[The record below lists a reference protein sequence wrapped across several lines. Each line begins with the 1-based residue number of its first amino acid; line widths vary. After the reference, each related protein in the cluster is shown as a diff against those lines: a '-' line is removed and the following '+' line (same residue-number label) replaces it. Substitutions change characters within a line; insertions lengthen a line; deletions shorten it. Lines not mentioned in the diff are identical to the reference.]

1 MGLWQDMP
9 AVEAEITALDFETT
23 GSVPG
28 WPVEPWQ
35 LGLVRLRGGRVIAES
50 RVSLLLRIDAGRPFN
65 PHAPGRHA
73 HLRDALACAPA
84 LAEHWRGLVETWL
97 GGRPL
102 AAHNVGTERTV
113 LRRAAPLHPMGPWI
127 DTLALTRLAYPGLPD
142 HGLEAVI
149 GTLGLEGRLRAV
161 SPQGEAHDAG
171 YDACSCAVLLE
182 HLLALPRWERVTL
195 GALTVTSRRQAA
207 R

>member
-1 MGLWQDMP
+1 MGVWQDMP
-9 AVEAEITALDFETT
+9 AVEAEISALDFETT

-35 LGLVRLRGGRVIAES
+35 IGLVRLRGGRVIAES
-50 RVSLLLRIDAGRPFN
+50 RVSLLLHIDSGRPFN

-73 HLRDALACAPA
+73 RMREALACAAPLTEHWPA
-84 LAEHWRGLVETWL
+84 LSEAWL
-97 GGRPL
+97 TGRPL

-113 LRRAAPLHPMGPWI
+113 LRRAAPLHPLGPWI
-127 DTLALTRLAYPGLPD
+127 DTLTLTRLAYPGLSD
-142 HGLEAVI
+142 YGLDAVI
-149 GTLGLEGRLRAV
+149 GGLGLESRLRAV

-171 YDACSCAVLLE
+171 HDACACAVLLE

-195 GALTVTSRRQAA
+195 GALAAPAGRRPA

>member
-1 MGLWQDMP
+1 MGVWQDMP

-73 HLRDALACAPA
+73 HLREALASAPA
-84 LAEHWRGLVETWL
+84 LAEQWCTLIEAWL
-97 GGRPL
+97 AGRPL

-113 LRRAAPLHPMGPWI
+113 LRRAAPLHPLGPWI
-127 DTLALTRLAYPGLPD
+127 DTLALTRRAYPGLPD
-142 HGLEAVI
+142 YGLDAVI
-149 GTLGLEGRLRAV
+149 GGLGLEGRLREV
-161 SPQGEAHDAG
+161 SPQGQAHDAG
-171 YDACSCAVLLE
+171 HDACACAVLLE

-195 GALTVTSRRQAA
+195 GALAVRVGHRAVG
-207 R
+207 